1 METFAPETAPEYVI
15 VRDFSPFFR
24 LGPQQP
30 SGPDASLRVD
40 TRVKLLRREMGYSLV
55 QLEDSRTGYLAN
67 ENMAPA
73 PPRPPKPPEP
83 PASAS
88 SRRSGRTPAGSPA
101 YSGPQMND
109 IPLPDPNVPPPDLNI
124 EPEVMP
130 DLVPVPSG
138 TPTGPPKFRY

>member
-30 SGPDASLRVD
+30 RGPDESLRVD

-55 QLEDSRTGYLAN
+55 QLEDSRTGYAAN
-67 ENMAPA
+67 EDMAPA

-83 PASAS
+83 PVAN
-88 SRRSGRTPAGSPA
+88 RRSGRTPSGSPA

-109 IPLPDPNVPPPDLNI
+109 VPLPDRELPPPDLNI
-124 EPEVMP
+124 EPEVLP
-130 DLVPVPSG
+130 DLVPPPSG
-138 TPTGPPKFRY
+138 APTEPPKFRY